1 MNPAR
6 WLLIPPTALLLAA
19 TSLQAP
25 ADDNSISFDAREK
38 LVIARM
44 TGLGLPPPDPTNSVA
59 DDPRAARLGRKLFFD
74 KRLSGDGKFNCAH
87 CHDPEQAFSDG
98 KQLSEGKAR
107 AKRNSPG
114 LLNAAFQ
121 RWMFWDGRADTLWS
135 QALGPIE
142 NPLEMDGNRVAV
154 AQRIASDTQLN
165 DEYEQVFG
173 ALPEM
178 ELWPREARPEDGES
192 ALGRAWKSMLP
203 AEQDAANR
211 VFANL
216 GKAIAAYERHLV
228 GGTSDFDRFARGL
241 ASGETKDL
249 AALNLSAQRG
259 LKLFIGKA
267 GCRQCHTGPL
277 LSDGEFHDLQL
288 RPLSG
293 GERTDPARLAA
304 IPLVQADPFN
314 AEGAYSDAREGQ
326 ATEHLRYLAKNP
338 ELWGAFRTPSLR
350 NVALTPPYMEQG
362 QLADLESVL
371 RFYSTREGAAP
382 AGHHQEKVLQP
393 LNLTGNEIVDLIA
406 FLRSLTDEPLAPE
419 WRTPPE

>member
-1 MNPAR
+1 MIPAR

-19 TSLQAP
+19 TSLQTP
-25 ADDNSISFDAREK
+25 ADDKSIAFDEREK
-38 LVIARM
+38 SIIARL
-44 TGLGLPPPDPTNSVA
+44 TGLGAPPPDPTNSVA
-59 DDPRAARLGRKLFFD
+59 DDPRAARLGKKLFFD
-74 KRLSGDGKFNCAH
+74 ARLSGDGKFSCAH
-87 CHDPEQAFSDG
+87 CHDPAKAFSDG
-98 KQLSEGKAR
+98 KQLSEGKAK
-107 AKRNSPG
+107 AKRNAPG

-121 RWMFWDGRADTLWS
+121 RWLFWDGRADSLWS

-142 NPLEMDGNRVAV
+142 NPLEMDGNRVAL
-154 AQRIASDTQLN
+154 AQRIASDPALS

-178 ELWPREARPEDGES
+178 DLWPREARAEEGES

-203 AEQDAANR
+203 PEQDAANR
-211 VFANL
+211 VFSNL
-216 GKAIAAYERHLV
+216 GKALAAYERRLV
-228 GGTSDFDRFARGL
+228 GGTSAFDRFARGL
-241 ASGETKDL
+241 ANGEAKDL
-249 AALNLSAQRG
+249 ATLNPSAQRG

-277 LSDGEFHDLQL
+277 FSDGEFHDLQL

-314 AEGAYSDAREGQ
+314 AAGAYSDAREGQ

-393 LNLTGNEIVDLIA
+393 LNLAGDEIVDLIA
-406 FLRSLTDEPLAPE
+406 FLKCLTDEPLAEE
-419 WRTPPE
+419 WRTPPK